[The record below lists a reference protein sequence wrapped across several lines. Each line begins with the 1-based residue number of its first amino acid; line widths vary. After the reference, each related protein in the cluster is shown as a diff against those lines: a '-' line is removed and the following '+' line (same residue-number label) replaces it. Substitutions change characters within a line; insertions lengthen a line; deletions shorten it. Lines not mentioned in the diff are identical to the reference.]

1 MTTPPTSSDAELEQE
16 DAAAADQPEGASP
29 RPPASM
35 ADVLPWQGK
44 ANRGDKALLA
54 TVFGVM
60 GLMMLTIPFR
70 PFLLAS
76 HPVLLELVTGSLSA
90 IGAGAAFARVG
101 ETSLWLVVLAGVF
114 GMVKLDWL
122 FWLAGRRWG
131 ARVLALFAPGPWAA
145 RFVERLRTAKPWL
158 VGLAVVAGALP
169 GVPAV
174 AVYCLAGLSRMRLAT
189 FLLFDALGALI
200 MVSLVA
206 GLGYGLGQH
215 AVDLVLLVDKYALW
229 VSLALI
235 VGLSFFSSLRRSK
248 AITSDFAATAKD
260 AEDAKDA

>member
-1 MTTPPTSSDAELEQE
+1 MTTPPPSPDARPEQE
-16 DAAAADQPEGASP
+16 VAEPGVDPAAADG
-29 RPPASM
+29 RPPASL
-35 ADVLPWQGK
+35 ADLLPWEGK
-44 ANRGDKALLA
+44 ATRGDKVLVA
-54 TVFGVM
+54 TVFGVI
-60 GLMMLTIPFR
+60 GLMLLTIPFR

-101 ETSLWLVVLAGVF
+101 ETSLGLVVLAGVF

-145 RFVERLRTAKPWL
+145 RFVERLRTARPWL
-158 VGLAVVAGALP
+158 VRLAVMAGALP

-189 FLLFDALGALI
+189 FLVFDALGALV
-200 MVSLVA
+200 MVGLVA

-229 VSLALI
+229 VSLAAI
-235 VGLSFFSSLRRSK
+235 VALTLVSSLRSSK
-248 AITSDFAATAKD
+248 AVAAGRTPPGEQAAD
-260 AEDAKDA
+260 G

>member
-1 MTTPPTSSDAELEQE
+1 
-16 DAAAADQPEGASP
+16 
-29 RPPASM
+29 M
-35 ADVLPWQGK
+35 ADLLPWEGK
-44 ANRGDKALLA
+44 ATRGDKALVA
-54 TVFGVM
+54 TVFGVI

-90 IGAGAAFARVG
+90 IGAGAAFARIG
-101 ETSLWLVVLAGVF
+101 ETSLWWVVLAGVF
-114 GMVKLDWL
+114 GTVKLDWL

-131 ARVLALFAPGPWAA
+131 ARVLTLFAPGPWAA

-158 VGLAVVAGALP
+158 VCLAVMAGALP

-174 AVYCLAGLSRMRLAT
+174 AVYCLAGLSRMRLVT
-189 FLLFDALGALI
+189 FLVFDALGALV
-200 MVSLVA
+200 MVGLVA

-229 VSLALI
+229 VSLAAI
-235 VGLSFFSSLRRSK
+235 VALTLVSSFRSSK
-248 AITSDFAATAKD
+248 AVTAGRTPPGEQPAD
-260 AEDAKDA
+260 D

>member
-1 MTTPPTSSDAELEQE
+1 MTTPQPSSDADLGQDVTAPDRAGE
-16 DAAAADQPEGASP
+16 DATNP
-29 RPPASM
+29 PPASL
-35 ADVLPWQGK
+35 ADVLPWEGK
-44 ANRGDKALLA
+44 ATRGDKALVA
-54 TVFGVM
+54 AVFGVT
-60 GLMMLTIPFR
+60 GLLALTIPFR

-101 ETSLWLVVLAGVF
+101 ETSLWLVVLAGVV

-158 VGLAVVAGALP
+158 LCLAVMAGALP
-169 GVPAV
+169 GVPSV

-189 FLLFDALGALI
+189 FVIFDALGALV
-200 MVSLVA
+200 MVGLVA

-215 AVDLVLLVDKYALW
+215 AVDLVLLVDRYALW

-235 VGLSFFSSLRRSK
+235 VGLTLLTSFRRSK
-248 AITSDFAATAKD
+248 AIASEVAATTRSSEGD
-260 AEDAKDA
+260 

>member
-1 MTTPPTSSDAELEQE
+1 
-16 DAAAADQPEGASP
+16 
-29 RPPASM
+29 M
-35 ADVLPWQGK
+35 ADVLPWEGK
-44 ANRGDKALLA
+44 ATRGDKALVG

-60 GLMMLTIPFR
+60 GLMALTIPFR

-90 IGAGAAFARVG
+90 IGAGAAFARIG
-101 ETSLWLVVLAGVF
+101 ETSLWLVVCAGVF
-114 GMVKLDWL
+114 GMVKFDWL

-145 RFVERLRTAKPWL
+145 RFVQRLRTARPWL

-174 AVYCLAGLSRMRLAT
+174 AVYCLAGLSRMRLVT
-189 FLLFDALGALI
+189 FLVFDALGALI
-200 MVSLVA
+200 MVGLVA

-235 VGLSFFSSLRRSK
+235 VGLSFLSGLRRSK
-248 AITSDFAATAKD
+248 AVASDFAATTKGSTD
-260 AEDAKDA
+260 PEDD